1 MERLLN
7 AKKVVV
13 ACAAVFVIGIGAGL
27 YISSADYFSQERP
40 SKIDLATIDGT
51 LRCLSGDSIE
61 AARTSGSID
70 FLFPKCAQELR
81 VVLGD
86 EFKKVGDES
95 LRAVLATVVAAN
107 FAEYGASSALS
118 FEDIKNSSH
127 LNCANT
133 LFLVGYLLDAFDSE
147 NLQPIG
153 FDGGAIGNHAQLLFK
168 GSGETLLLDP
178 TAGLIAKTNFDD
190 LLRGVPVSQSKIRTF
205 SIKDKSKSI
214 NSSRERVYIAIQRG
228 KYQPSDFMYMHESL
242 AELKSRGSSNSY
254 FTPGGITVRTTLKIQ
269 N

>member
-1 MERLLN
+1 MV
-7 AKKVVV
+7 AVV
-13 ACAAVFVIGIGAGL
+13 AVFVMGVGAGL
-27 YISSADYFSQERP
+27 YLRSAHYFSQERP
-40 SKIDLATIDGT
+40 SKIDLAMIDET
-51 LRCLSGDSIE
+51 LWCLSGDSIE
-61 AARTSGSID
+61 AVRTSGSID
-70 FLFPKCAQELR
+70 VLFPKCVQELR
-81 VVLGD
+81 VALGD
-86 EFKKVGDES
+86 EFQKVGDES

-118 FEDIKNSSH
+118 FEDIKDSSH

-133 LFLVGYLLDAFDSE
+133 IFLVGYLLDAFDSE

-168 GSGETLLLDP
+168 GSGETVLLDP

-205 SIKDKSKSI
+205 SIKDKSKNI

-228 KYQPSDFMYMHESL
+228 KYRPSDFMYMHESL

-254 FTPGGITVRTTLKIQ
+254 FTPGGITVRTRLKTQ